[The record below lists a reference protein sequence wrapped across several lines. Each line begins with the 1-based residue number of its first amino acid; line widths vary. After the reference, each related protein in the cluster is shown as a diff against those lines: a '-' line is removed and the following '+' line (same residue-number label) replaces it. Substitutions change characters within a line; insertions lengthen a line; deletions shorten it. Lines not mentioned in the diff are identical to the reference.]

1 MLEGITEEKI
11 REAEEL
17 IKRGYS
23 EKKLRARLG
32 KDWELIAEIARA
44 RIRLRTSSQG
54 ATSGWTWKD
63 CATPPTRSSPNTAP
77 RG

>member
-23 EKKLRARLG
+23 EKSSAPGLV
-32 KDWELIAEIARA
+32 
-44 RIRLRTSSQG
+44 RTGS
-54 ATSGWTWKD
+54 
-63 CATPPTRSSPNTAP
+63 
-77 RG
+77 